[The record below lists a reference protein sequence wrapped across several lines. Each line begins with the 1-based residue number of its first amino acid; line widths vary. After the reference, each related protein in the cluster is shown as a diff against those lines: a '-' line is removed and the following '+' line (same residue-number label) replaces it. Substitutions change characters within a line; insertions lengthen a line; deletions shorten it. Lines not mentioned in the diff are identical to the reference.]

1 MQNEDL
7 FLWFPCDLDL
17 GHAADTSL
25 SSDFIK
31 ERHRSLDILRKQS
44 LRIRKSNKFQNV
56 QLSTKWRG
64 LMSLTVYVHYIYT
77 KVSEA
82 RFIHKNYF
90 GQFSLLNS

>member
-31 ERHRSLDILRKQS
+31 ERHRSLDILWKQS
-44 LRIRKSNKFQNV
+44 LRIKKSNKFQNV
-56 QLSTKWRG
+56 QLTFYQAKKFYVANCTCSLHLHESKWG
-64 LMSLTVYVHYIYT
+64 Q
-77 KVSEA
+77 
-82 RFIHKNYF
+82 IH
-90 GQFSLLNS
+90 S